1 MNNIAN
7 EEPDEH
13 WRMIHPEGKVVLD
26 LGCGKFYSS
35 ISTAEWFI
43 NKGAK
48 SVIGI
53 DLSDIKFHNDKF
65 IMHVMRIDSTQI
77 LQDLIDNYK
86 PELIKCDIEG
96 AEIYLDG
103 IKSIPST
110 EFAIEYHDE
119 NTKIISEK
127 VIKRWGF
134 ENIEY
139 YTLLNIDI
147 NRIGVIYAWK

>member
-1 MNNIAN
+1 MKNIKN

-13 WRMIHPEGKVVLD
+13 WRMVHPEDKVVLD

-35 ISTAEWFI
+35 ISTAEWFV

-53 DLSDIKFHNDKF
+53 DLSDIKYKNERLTT
-65 IMHVMRIDSTQI
+65 HVIRINSTQI
-77 LQDLIDNYK
+77 LQDLIDNYQ

-96 AEIYLDG
+96 AEIYFGG
-103 IKSIPST
+103 IKSIPAN
-110 EFAIEYHDE
+110 EFAVEYHDE
-119 NTKIISEK
+119 TTKALMER
-127 VIKRWGF
+127 VIKDWGF

-139 YTLLNIDI
+139 YTLLGITID
-147 NRIGVIYAWK
+147 RIGVIYAWR